1 MTKGRFCPHHCPP
14 FLPYEP
20 FMHAVCLHPHRRY
33 VNIHIYSDIS
43 VLMYYRENSCDTG
56 QWEIPAQHLENYSGL
71 ALEVNGTRVAFPPV
85 L

>member
-1 MTKGRFCPHHCPP
+1 
-14 FLPYEP
+14 
-20 FMHAVCLHPHRRY
+20 
-33 VNIHIYSDIS
+33 
-43 VLMYYRENSCDTG
+43 MYYRENSCDTG